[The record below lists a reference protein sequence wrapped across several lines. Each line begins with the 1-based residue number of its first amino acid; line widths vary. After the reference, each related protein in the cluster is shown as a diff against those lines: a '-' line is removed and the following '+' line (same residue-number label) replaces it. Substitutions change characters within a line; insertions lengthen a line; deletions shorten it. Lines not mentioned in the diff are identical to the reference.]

1 MRRMLKNSKQ
11 SEKSLHPWD
20 LPSSPWQRI
29 HIDFAGPF
37 LDQNFLIM
45 VDTHSE
51 WPEFFPMKQTTKSIT
66 IEILRTVFARNRI
79 PEQIVS
85 DGGPQFTSRE
95 FAKFSKLNGIKHFR
109 YAPYQ
114 QASNGLAERFVQ
126 TLNRSMKSMKNEKC
140 R

>member
-1 MRRMLKNSKQ
+1 MRRMLKKSKP

-37 LDQNFLIM
+37 LDQNFLII

-51 WPEFFPMKQTTKSIT
+51 WPEFFPVKQTTKSIT
-66 IEILRTVFARNRI
+66 IEILRTIFARNGI

-85 DGGPQFTSRE
+85 DGDPNLHHGNLRNFQ
-95 FAKFSKLNGIKHFR
+95 N
-109 YAPYQ
+109 
-114 QASNGLAERFVQ
+114 
-126 TLNRSMKSMKNEKC
+126 
-140 R
+140 